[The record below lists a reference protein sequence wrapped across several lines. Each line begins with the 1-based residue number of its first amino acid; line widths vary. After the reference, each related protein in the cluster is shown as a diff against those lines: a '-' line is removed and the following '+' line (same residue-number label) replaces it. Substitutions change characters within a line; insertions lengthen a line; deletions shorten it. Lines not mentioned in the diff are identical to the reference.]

1 MAGGFHRRQST
12 KHRVSNNKCWASNR
26 RRGFEALVEIR
37 SLMVRMAAITCANKY
52 NTVSVM
58 ASINCPTLHF
68 TLAGP
73 QCVSE
78 IRCEGFNSLLPLQA
92 CRQTASSVKLSAR
105 NGTGNNYGEQHN
117 ARHCTQCMFSLN
129 IHNRQSMMICV
140 HSANQFN
147 TSATNNNNNDVTA
160 NI

>member
-1 MAGGFHRRQST
+1 MTGGFHGRQST

-52 NTVSVM
+52 ITVT
-58 ASINCPTLHF
+58 ASINCTTVHF

-73 QCVSE
+73 SRVSE

-92 CRQTASSVKLSAR
+92 CPQTASSVGLSAG
-105 NGTGNNYGEQHN
+105 NETGDNYGKQHN
-117 ARHCTQCMFSLN
+117 ARHCTRCMFSLN

-147 TSATNNNNNDVTA
+147 TSATNNNKNDVTA